1 MSATNGPDSSSLGH
15 VLWNWMSNSTAS
27 SSDDSATQI
36 TCYVLPYGLMGF
48 VAHLAMFYGIALSS
62 FNRCPYNYRK
72 PLEHSRRDLVFGIGG
87 LVISFLMG
95 FGTFKRC
102 SGTTYYVLI
111 ALSKILTTVASS
123 IMGIHIAWNIRGRAK
138 LEDDDQSQ
146 LQVTHHNTL
155 RWLILEVVGSILEFT
170 GVIMLLMESHDAV
183 AKNRTPIMVISLLLV
198 GLIGIS
204 VGIIITWLEVRQ
216 REQRRM
222 EWEVRRVRAES
233 KELRARPQS
242 EQPRGRAPN
251 RRQDTPNGNSGAG
264 ESPAPSSRQEHRRR
278 SGSDDGVQEARRV
291 SPSPVGDRQ
300 DIEAQGLIIP
310 AEDDEPDN
318 EPTLYNYQDV
328 FNSVRQF
335 VLVTGAT
342 FALFVTL

>member
-1 MSATNGPDSSSLGH
+1 MAATNAPDSSTLGH
-15 VLWNWMSNSTAS
+15 VLWNWISNSTAS

-62 FNRCPYNYRK
+62 FNRCPYNYHE
-72 PLEHSRRDLVFGIGG
+72 PLQHSTRDLVFGIGG
-87 LVISFLMG
+87 LVISCLLG
-95 FGTFKRC
+95 IGTFKRC
-102 SGTTYYVLI
+102 SGTKYYVLI
-111 ALSKILTTVASS
+111 AVSKVLTTIASS
-123 IMGIHIAWNIRGRAK
+123 IMGIHIAWNIRGRAE
-138 LEDDDQSQ
+138 LEDDDQSK
-146 LQVTHHNTL
+146 LQITHHNTL
-155 RWLILEVVGSILEFT
+155 RWLILEVIGSILEFT

-183 AKNRTPIMVISLLLV
+183 AKHRTPIMVTSLLLV

-216 REQRRM
+216 RAQRRM
-222 EWEVRRVRAES
+222 EWEVRRVRAEC

-251 RRQDTPNGNSGAG
+251 RRQGTPNSDSGSE
-264 ESPAPSSRQEHRRR
+264 ESPAPGSHQQDRRR
-278 SGSDDGVQEARRV
+278 SGSNNQVQDARRV
-291 SPSPVGDRQ
+291 SLSPIGERQ

-310 AEDDEPDN
+310 AENDEPDD

-335 VLVTGAT
+335 ILVTGAT